1 LDGPFPAYRGDQPY
15 VFVCYAHDDAKT
27 VYAELAWLKDQGV
40 NLWYDEGISAGQIW
54 RAEIAR
60 ALDGATQVLY
70 YVSSAALG
78 SDHCNREINYALD
91 KGFEVLP
98 VYLEEVALTP
108 DLEIGLSRVQ
118 ALHRGEDG
126 SYRVHLMDAL
136 GRLLDTTPA
145 TDHET
150 REIARERR
158 SAWVRPVAVA
168 LAVLAGVVFWLWPEN
183 RPIAPTE
190 SVLEETASV
199 AVEPVATSIAVL
211 PFVNLSGDPENE
223 YFSDGVAE
231 EILNVLSDVESL
243 RVAARTSAFSF
254 KGQSVE
260 IKEIAEALNVAHV
273 LEGSVR
279 RGGEQVRIQ
288 VQLIDAATGFRMWSE
303 SFDRSLEDI
312 FAVQDEIAVAVAGAL
327 KVELALATPAP
338 GTTTENLEAY
348 NALLRGR
355 ALITYADEDTA
366 RTAIRYFKR
375 AVELD
380 PDYGAAYGALAL
392 QYALIS
398 TMGPLTEVQSDWQA
412 AFTRALQINPD
423 DVNALVAKAYYVTV
437 TEWNWKEASELYARA
452 LKQGIPASASIL
464 YGTGY
469 LWALGRLPE
478 LWAAHEEALSTD
490 PYNIDILWDYAT
502 YSTFDGEG
510 EQALRLWDRIIAV
523 LPDYDDAWVGKAH
536 AYAVAGDA
544 DGARMAL
551 DRVDVRQMNPFQWQ
565 PYLLTLWLLDDKAA
579 VQEYL
584 AELERREAPEIRAAL
599 TWTYPLIGEIE
610 LALDGFEAAYRLRE
624 FAAVLARSPPPYRI
638 LRGHP
643 RYEAL
648 LEKMNLDDASLRE
661 AGLL

>member
-1 LDGPFPAYRGDQPY
+1 MNRPFPAYRGDQPY

-27 VYAELAWLKDQGV
+27 VYGELAWLNEQGV
-40 NLWYDEGISAGQIW
+40 NIWYDEGISAGQIW

-70 YVSSAALG
+70 YVSSAALV

-118 ALHRGEDG
+118 ALHRSEDG

-136 GRLLDTTPA
+136 GRLLNTPLV
-145 TDHET
+145 TDDEPAAVVSEP
-150 REIARERR
+150 RG
-158 SAWVRPVAVA
+158 AWVRPVAVA
-168 LAVLAGVVFWLWPEN
+168 LAVLAGVVFWLWPES
-183 RPIAPTE
+183 RPVAPTE

-199 AVEPVATSIAVL
+199 AVEPVAASIAVL
-211 PFVNLSGDPENE
+211 PFANLSRDPENE

-260 IKEIAEALNVAHV
+260 IKEIADALNVAHV

-279 RGGEQVRIQ
+279 RGGDQVRIQ

-312 FAVQDEIAVAVAGAL
+312 FAVQDEIAVAVANAL
-327 KVELALATPAP
+327 SVELALETSAP

-355 ALITYADEDTA
+355 PLITYADEDTA
-366 RTAIRYFKR
+366 RTALRYFER

-380 PDYGAAYGALAL
+380 PDYGAAYGAMAL
-392 QYALIS
+392 QYALLS
-398 TMGPLTEVQSDWQA
+398 TMGSLTEVQSDWQA

-437 TEWNWKEASELYARA
+437 TEWNWKRASELYARA

-469 LWALGRLPE
+469 LWALGKLPE
-478 LWAAHEEALSTD
+478 LWAAHENALSTD
-490 PYNIDILWDYAT
+490 PYNVDILWDYAT

-510 EQALRLWDRIIAV
+510 ERALGLWDRIIAV
-523 LPDYDDAWVGKAH
+523 LPDYDEAWVGKAH
-536 AYAVAGDA
+536 AYAVIGDA
-544 DGARMAL
+544 DAARMAL
-551 DRVDVRQMNPFQWQ
+551 DRVDVRQMNLFQWQ

-579 VQEYL
+579 VRAYL
-584 AELERREAPEIRAAL
+584 EELERREEPEIRAAL
-599 TWTYPLIGEIE
+599 TWTYAHIGEVDR
-610 LALDGFEAAYRLRE
+610 ALDGFEAAYRARD
-624 FAAVLARSPPPYRI
+624 FAAVLVKAQPVNRT